1 MTDTGCYARR
11 MFDLIEPKQRQRLH
25 WRRTSPVTSNE
36 SYLSF
41 FCPTSP
47 LFARYGWRR
56 AADLCAPLQG
66 TWCAKLISGDFLDAV
81 PPRKRLRNGRWG
93 RENGSVGHLLSVGLM
108 NQTYLSAGLSAS
120 YSSSMLPM
128 KVLSLFNMLISRVTT
143 PVPMGAIFRN
153 EGGGSS
159 PSLPR
164 MEEGTQGVS
173 PSFNEEVAWGSGW
186 FPLYVTGGYRSVHES
201 APSRRFVM
209 RAAMAMFL
217 IKRKEAGSSALDK

>member
-1 MTDTGCYARR
+1 MADTGCYARR

-25 WRRTSPVTSNE
+25 WCRTSPVTSNE

-47 LFARYGWRR
+47 LFAQYGRR
-56 AADLCAPLQG
+56 RVADLCAPMQG
-66 TWCAKLISGDFLDAV
+66 SRRARLISGDFLEAV
-81 PPRKRLRNGRWG
+81 PPWKRLRNGRWG

-108 NQTYLSAGLSAS
+108 NQAHLSAGLSAS

-153 EGGGSS
+153 EGGSS
-159 PSLPR
+159 TSSLPR
-164 MEEGTQGVS
+164 MEEGTQGVT

-186 FPLYVTGGYRSVHES
+186 FPLYVTGGYRSVHEPAS
-201 APSRRFVM
+201 IASVCDVGGDGYVF
-209 RAAMAMFL
+209 
-217 IKRKEAGSSALDK
+217 